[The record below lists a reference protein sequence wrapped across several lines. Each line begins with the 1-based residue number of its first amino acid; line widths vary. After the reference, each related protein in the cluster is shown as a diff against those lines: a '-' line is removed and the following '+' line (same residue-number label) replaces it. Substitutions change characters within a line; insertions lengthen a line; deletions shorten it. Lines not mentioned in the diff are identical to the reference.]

1 MRHYLCVMTDYGECF
16 FTHEAMFCLLKH
28 YTASRKIKPDE
39 LDSLLVV
46 ANGIMETR
54 RMLGFLPGK
63 YVVTSTML
71 DLMHK
76 KPEQEYPV
84 P

>member
-1 MRHYLCVMTDYGECF
+1 MRHYMVITTDHGDCF

-39 LDSLLVV
+39 LDSLRAV
-46 ANGIMETR
+46 ANGIMLAR
-54 RMLGFLPGK
+54 RMCGLLPGNF
-63 YVVTSTML
+63 VVTSLML
-71 DLMHK
+71 EMLCE